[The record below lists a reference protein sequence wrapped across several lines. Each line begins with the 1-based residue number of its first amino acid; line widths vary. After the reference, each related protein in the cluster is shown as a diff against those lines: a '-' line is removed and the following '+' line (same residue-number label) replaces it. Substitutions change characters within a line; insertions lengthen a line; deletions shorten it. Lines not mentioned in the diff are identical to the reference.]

1 MENQQNY
8 NNCNN
13 CNSMGENNNSQQGN
27 AQGTT
32 GEPEYT
38 SHGNGNM
45 RPVIQRN
52 VALCIIFSVITCGIY
67 SLYWLVVLNNDINEL
82 AGERNDTSGGKVLLF
97 SIITFGIYLFYW
109 MYKSGGKIDRIKG
122 NPNGNSGVLYI
133 VLTFLGLGIVSYAI
147 MQDIIN
153 KNAVR

>member
-8 NNCNN
+8 NNY
-13 CNSMGENNNSQQGN
+13 NSMGENNNSQQGN

-82 AGERNDTSGGKVLLF
+82 AGERNSLDR
-97 SIITFGIYLFYW
+97 
-109 MYKSGGKIDRIKG
+109 KS
-122 NPNGNSGVLYI
+122 V
-133 VLTFLGLGIVSYAI
+133 V
-147 MQDIIN
+147 
-153 KNAVR
+153 